1 MTSLPG
7 NLPAEKQSPHSPA
20 WTVTLEVEPAEP
32 SLRNTMIAGVAA
44 VVIGFGGFLGWAMT
58 ADLSSAAIAQGTV
71 IANSHRKTISHLE
84 GGMLAEMLV
93 KEGDQVKAGQVLL
106 RMDGTMAN
114 AQLGQIES
122 QLWTA
127 QARVARLRA
136 EQADQRTL
144 TYPDYLIA
152 AGKLNPVASDAMTTE
167 QRLFA
172 ARWDGYDGS
181 LAINRRKIDQLKEQI
196 AALKAQASATA
207 DRRRYTEEE
216 LGTIKSLL
224 EKGYE
229 RRPRLLEMQRLS
241 AELKGRVGELA
252 ANQAQAEQAIAAAE
266 LEILALKHTRRTEIA
281 DQLQQNQAT
290 LADMTERSRGAS
302 DVVTRKDVV
311 APQDGKVTDIR
322 FFTPGGVIGAGA
334 PILDLVPVDNDLVV
348 EAQVSPAD
356 IDSVRVGQIAN
367 VRLTAYKQRKV
378 PIVDGQVTYVAADQ
392 VTDQRTGQSSF
403 TARVRLDAESL
414 QSLHH
419 VEMLPGMPAEVI
431 MINAKRR
438 AIDYFLSPIT
448 DSMRRAFRE
457 E

>member
-1 MTSLPG
+1 MTLPTD
-7 NLPAEKQSPHSPA
+7 NPV
-20 WTVTLEVEPAEP
+20 WTVTLEAEPREP
-32 SLRNTMIAGVAA
+32 SLRNTMIAGTVA
-44 VVIGFGGFLGWAMT
+44 VLVGFGGFAGWAMT

-84 GGMLAEMLV
+84 GGILHELLV
-93 KEGDQVKAGQVLL
+93 KEGDQVRAGQILL
-106 RMDGTMAN
+106 RMDGTQ
-114 AQLGQIES
+114 AQALLGQVEN

-136 EQADQRTL
+136 EQADQRSL
-144 TYPDYLIA
+144 AFPEDLVE
-152 AGKLNPVASDAMTTE
+152 AGKRSTVAADAMATE

-172 ARWDGYDGS
+172 ARWDSYDGS
-181 LAINRRKIDQLKEQI
+181 LAINRRKIDQLREQI
-196 AALKAQASATA
+196 AALKAQASAAA
-207 DRRRYTEEE
+207 DRLRYTNEE
-216 LGTIKSLL
+216 LGTIKALL

-252 ANQAQAEQAIAAAE
+252 ANEAQAEQAIAAAE
-266 LEILALKHTRRTEIA
+266 LEILSLKHDRRTEIA
-281 DQLQQNQAT
+281 DALQQTQGT
-290 LADMTERSRGAS
+290 LADMTERSRGAT
-302 DVVTRKDVV
+302 DIVQRKEVV

-322 FFTPGGVIGAGA
+322 FYTPGGVIGAGA
-334 PILDLVPVDNDLVV
+334 PILDLVPVDDELVV

-356 IDSVRVGQIAN
+356 IDSIRVGQVAN
-367 VRLTAYKQRKV
+367 VRLSAYKQRKV
-378 PIVDGQVTYVAADQ
+378 PTIDAHVMYVAADQ
-392 VTDQRTGQSSF
+392 VLDQRTGQSYF
-403 TARVRLDAESL
+403 TARVKLDPVSL
-414 QSLHH
+414 ASLHH
-419 VEMLPGMPAEVI
+419 VELVPGMPAEVI

>member
-93 KEGDQVKAGQVLL
+93 KEGDQVRAGQVLL

-144 TYPDYLIA
+144 TYPDDLIA

-181 LAINRRKIDQLKEQI
+181 LAINRRKINQLKEQI

-207 DRRRYTEEE
+207 DRLRYTEEE

-266 LEILALKHTRRTEIA
+266 LEILALKHTRRIEIA

-311 APQDGKVTDIR
+311 APQDGKVTDIH

-356 IDSVRVGQIAN
+356 IDSVRVGQVAN

-378 PIVDGQVTYVAADQ
+378 PIIDGQVTYVAADQ

-403 TARVRLDAESL
+403 TARVRLDAQSL

>member
-1 MTSLPG
+1 MTLPTG
-7 NLPAEKQSPHSPA
+7 NPV
-20 WTVTLEVEPAEP
+20 WTVTLEAEPREP
-32 SLRNTMIAGVAA
+32 SLRNTMIAGTVA
-44 VVIGFGGFLGWAMT
+44 VLVGFGGFAGWAMT

-84 GGMLAEMLV
+84 GGILHELLV

-106 RMDGTMAN
+106 RMDGTQ
-114 AQLGQIES
+114 AQALLGQVEN

-136 EQADQRTL
+136 EQADQRSLVFPGDLVEAGRRSTV
-144 TYPDYLIA
+144 A
-152 AGKLNPVASDAMTTE
+152 ADAMATE

-172 ARWDGYDGS
+172 ARWDSYDGS
-181 LAINRRKIDQLKEQI
+181 LAINRRKIDQLREQI
-196 AALKAQASATA
+196 AALKAQSSATA
-207 DRRRYTEEE
+207 DRLRYTDEE
-216 LGTIKSLL
+216 LATIKALL

-252 ANQAQAEQAIAAAE
+252 ANESQAEQAIAAAE
-266 LEILALKHTRRTEIA
+266 LEILSLKHDRRTEIA
-281 DQLQQNQAT
+281 DSLQQTQGT
-290 LADMTERSRGAS
+290 LADMTERSRGAT
-302 DVVTRKDVV
+302 DIVQRKEVV

-334 PILDLVPVDNDLVV
+334 PILDLVPVDDELVV

-356 IDSVRVGQIAN
+356 IDSIRVGQVAN
-367 VRLTAYKQRKV
+367 VRLSAYKQRKV
-378 PIVDGQVTYVAADQ
+378 PTIDAHVMYVAADQ
-392 VTDQRTGQSSF
+392 VLDQRTGQSYF
-403 TARVRLDAESL
+403 TARVKLDPESL
-414 QSLHH
+414 ASLHH
-419 VEMLPGMPAEVI
+419 VELVPGMPAEVI